1 MVRPKAPSKKQQK
14 KGIDFKKIKRKVG
27 RKLPPA
33 KNATNTEIKSK
44 AIVLPEQSVASDRAG
59 LAVNKKGLT
68 LKELLQ
74 QTSHHNPKVRRD
86 ALMGIKDLF
95 LKHPDELRLHMY
107 AVIEKLRER
116 IGDDDKLVR
125 EALYQLFKSV
135 IFPSCKELTSQ
146 GNQGPFVSL
155 MMAYIFNA
163 MTHLAVDVRLMA
175 FRFLGLV
182 VLHYPPTFLLYA
194 EKILQNYED
203 ILCKHQLFAQDR
215 SKLKTALAGLM
226 CCLSLLPCNDQED
239 DSSEKKTAGKRL
251 LHGFEQDVNASS
263 SGYALVLEKL
273 KDLVPVLINCLR
285 EILSVVNSMPS
296 LEFQSFDC
304 MLCILQS
311 IDLAVK
317 FFISRIG
324 KAESDLQ
331 ATLGGATLTT
341 LDQGVASVILKRLC
355 VLFPL
360 NAAHCVSQKDSD
372 RYFTLN
378 VVIADIFLSC
388 SEWISPPDDLSER
401 FLEFVEVMLLGK
413 ISDDVKSEATVSDK
427 HLLLP
432 FIPKLLAQVPNNW
445 KSRLLQAFTRAF
457 RDCNH
462 QSSLKLAFLS
472 IVEEIMIPGQN
483 MIYLDVSDPE
493 LLDHQIAWIREL
505 PTLLVVLGEKH
516 QSVTQVVLR
525 LILRVGQ
532 SASSR
537 PALQWEYDNL
547 QYGLQDFFCECQD
560 ESSVSYGP
568 FIRLSQD
575 CQELAVCCLYYFSH
589 LDSALLK
596 AIAKCC
602 LCNDLEPS
610 VLFRTIE
617 VLDSAYTAGHI
628 WISDIISL
636 FITLLSHFKVSP
648 DNTLSVKEHEPKI
661 SNCGTL
667 KLLTSVVCSCLM
679 HIGDESTVLQM
690 IEKVII
696 DQIKLKPFRDNACA
710 LLRLLVTL
718 DSKPTRLSEQTID
731 SLASFLALYLIDHF
745 SVVIPNISGDDD
757 EAAVAVLE
765 RMTHYYVI
773 PCLFLFDRSRKL
785 LKLVLN
791 KMESLI
797 SDRSSLS
804 CSENGSHW
812 TDHSTN
818 VITIVYVLQMMHK
831 DFKIR
836 QILSS
841 FKAEIECM
849 LRSLQALVENSTTLE
864 ERHKLQCAYVR
875 VHRMLGNLQEGT
887 PCLL

>member
-1 MVRPKAPSKKQQK
+1 MVRPKAPSKKQQQQK

-27 RKLPPA
+27 RKLPPP
-33 KNATNTEIKSK
+33 KNATNTEIKSR

-135 IFPSCKELTSQ
+135 IFPSCKELTLQ

-317 FFISRIG
+317 YFISRIG

-331 ATLGGATLTT
+331 TTLGGATLTT

-413 ISDDVKSEATVSDK
+413 ISDNAKSEATVSDK

-483 MIYLDVSDPE
+483 MIYLDSCWVKNISRLPRWCYV
-493 LLDHQIAWIREL
+493 LFFAW
-505 PTLLVVLGEKH
+505 
-516 QSVTQVVLR
+516 
-525 LILRVGQ
+525 
-532 SASSR
+532 
-537 PALQWEYDNL
+537 DNL
-547 QYGLQDFFCECQD
+547 LHQDPPYSGNMITYNMHFRIFCECHD

-648 DNTLSVKEHEPKI
+648 DNNTLSVKEHKPKI

-791 KMESLI
+791 TMESLI
-797 SDRSSLS
+797 SDRRSLS

-836 QILSS
+836 HILSS

-849 LRSLQALVENSTTLE
+849 LRSLQALVEN
-864 ERHKLQCAYVR
+864 
-875 VHRMLGNLQEGT
+875 NNGT
-887 PCLL
+887 CISSASPDGEAKKT

>member
-1 MVRPKAPSKKQQK
+1 MVRSKALSKKQQK

-27 RKLPPA
+27 RKLPPP

-44 AIVLPEQSVASDRAG
+44 AIVLPEQSVASDRSG

-125 EALYQLFKSV
+125 EALYELFKSV
-135 IFPSCKELTSQ
+135 IFPSCKE
-146 GNQGPFVSL
+146 GNQRPFVSL

-194 EKILQNYED
+194 EKILQSYED

-239 DSSEKKTAGKRL
+239 DASEKKTAGKRL
-251 LHGFEQDVNASS
+251 LHGFEQDAYASS
-263 SGYALVLEKL
+263 SGYTLVLQKL

-285 EILSVVNSMPS
+285 EILSVVHTMPS

-311 IDLAVK
+311 IDRAVK
-317 FFISRIG
+317 FFISRID
-324 KAESDLQ
+324 KAKSDLQ
-331 ATLGGATLTT
+331 PTLGGATLTT
-341 LDQGVASVILKRLC
+341 LDQGVVSVILKRLC

-360 NAAHCVSQKDSD
+360 NAAHRVSQKDGD

-378 VVIADIFLSC
+378 VVIAGIFLSC
-388 SEWISPPDDLSER
+388 SEWISPPDDLAER
-401 FLEFVEVMLLGK
+401 FLEFLEVMLLGK
-413 ISDDVKSEATVSDK
+413 ITDSAKTEATVRDK

-432 FIPKLLAQVPNNW
+432 FIPKLLAQVPNSW
-445 KSRLLQAFTRAF
+445 KSRLLQAFTKAF

-483 MIYLDVSDPE
+483 MISLDVSDPE
-493 LLDHQIAWIREL
+493 LLDHQIAWVREL
-505 PTLLVVLGEKH
+505 PTLLILLGEKH
-516 QSVTQVVLR
+516 QSDTQVVLH
-525 LILRVGQ
+525 LILRLGQ

-537 PALQWEYDNL
+537 PALQWEYDNIQHTL
-547 QYGLQDFFCECQD
+547 LDFFSKCQD
-560 ESSVSYGP
+560 ESRVSYGP

-575 CQELAVCCLYYFSH
+575 CQELAVCCLYYFSR
-589 LDSALLK
+589 LDSALLE
-596 AIAKCC
+596 AITTYC
-602 LCNDLEPS
+602 LCDDLEPS

-628 WISDIISL
+628 WISDIISF
-636 FITLLSHFKVSP
+636 FITLLLRFKISP
-648 DNTLSVKEHEPKI
+648 DNALPVKEHELKI
-661 SNCGTL
+661 SNCGTFR
-667 KLLTSVVCSCLM
+667 LLTSVVCSCLL
-679 HIGDESTVLQM
+679 HIGDESMVLQM

-696 DQIKLKPFRDNACA
+696 DQIKLKPPRDNACA

-731 SLASFLALYLIDHF
+731 RLASFLALYLIDVF
-745 SVVIPNISGDDD
+745 SVVIPHISGDDD
-757 EAAVAVLE
+757 EATVAVLA
-765 RMTHYYVI
+765 RMTHYYVL
-773 PCLFLFDRSRKL
+773 PCLFLFDRSHKL

-797 SDRSSLS
+797 SDRNSLS
-804 CSENGSHW
+804 CSENGSHG
-812 TDHSTN
+812 TDHSTS
-818 VITIVYVLQMMHK
+818 VIAIVYGLQLMHK
-831 DFKIR
+831 DFKIQ

-841 FKAEIECM
+841 FKAEIECI

-875 VHRMLGNLQEGT
+875 VHRMLGNLQELQERT
-887 PCLL
+887 LCLL

>member
-1 MVRPKAPSKKQQK
+1 MVRPKGPSKKQQK

-27 RKLPPA
+27 RKLPPP

-107 AVIEKLRER
+107 AVVEKLRER

-135 IFPSCKELTSQ
+135 IFPSCKE

-194 EKILQNYED
+194 EKILQNYEE

-239 DSSEKKTAGKRL
+239 NASEKKTTGKRL
-251 LHGFEQDVNASS
+251 LHGFEQDVYASS
-263 SGYALVLEKL
+263 SGWNTLGLEKL
-273 KDLVPVLINCLR
+273 KGLVPVLINCLR
-285 EILSVVNSMPS
+285 EILSVVNSLPS

-304 MLCILQS
+304 MLTILQS

-317 FFISRIG
+317 FFIATIDKS
-324 KAESDLQ
+324 ESDLQ
-331 ATLGGATLTT
+331 TTLGGATLAT

-360 NAAHCVSQKDSD
+360 NPAHHASQKDSD

-378 VVIADIFLSC
+378 VMIADIFLSC
-388 SEWISPPDDLSER
+388 SEWISPPDDMSER

-413 ISDDVKSEATVSDK
+413 ISDSAKTEATVSNK
-427 HLLLP
+427 HSLLP

-472 IVEEIMIPGQN
+472 IIEEIVIPGQN
-483 MIYLDVSDPE
+483 RIHLDVSDPE
-493 LLDHQIAWIREL
+493 LLDHQIAWVREL
-505 PTLLVVLGEKH
+505 PALLIMLGEKH

-525 LILRVGQ
+525 LILRLGQ

-537 PALQWEYDNL
+537 PTLQGEYDNI
-547 QYGLQDFFCECQD
+547 QYPLKDFFCKCQD

-575 CQELAVCCLYYFSH
+575 CQELAVSCLYYFSH

-596 AIAKCC
+596 AIATCC

-610 VLFRTIE
+610 VLFCTIE

-628 WISDIISL
+628 WISDIISF
-636 FITLLSHFKVSP
+636 FITLLSRFKVSP
-648 DNTLSVKEHEPKI
+648 DNALPVKEVEPKI

-667 KLLTSVVCSCLM
+667 RLLTSVVCSCLL
-679 HIGDESTVLQM
+679 HIGDESMVLQM

-696 DQIKLKPFRDNACA
+696 DQMKLKPSRDNACA

-731 SLASFLALYLIDHF
+731 GLASFLALYLIDIC
-745 SVVIPNISGDDD
+745 SVVIPHISEEDD
-757 EAAVAVLE
+757 EAAVAFLD
-765 RMTHYYVI
+765 RMTHYYVL
-773 PCLFLFDRSRKL
+773 PCLFLFDRSQRL

-791 KMESLI
+791 EMESLI
-797 SDRSSLS
+797 SGRTSLS
-804 CSENGSHW
+804 CLKNGSHG
-812 TDHSTN
+812 TDHSTS
-818 VITIVYVLQMMHK
+818 VIAIVYVLQLMHK

-836 QILSS
+836 QIQSS
-841 FKAEIECM
+841 FKAEIECI
-849 LRSLQALVENSTTLE
+849 LRSLQALVESSTTLE
-864 ERHKLQCAYVR
+864 ERHKLQCAYHR
-875 VHRMLGNLQEGT
+875 VYRMLGNLQERT

>member
-1 MVRPKAPSKKQQK
+1 MVRSKALSKKQQK

-27 RKLPPA
+27 RKLPPP

-44 AIVLPEQSVASDRAG
+44 AIVLPEQSVASDRVG

-95 LKHPDELRLHMY
+95 LKHPDELRLHIY

-125 EALYQLFKSV
+125 ETLYQLFKSV
-135 IFPSCKELTSQ
+135 IFPNCKE
-146 GNQGPFVSL
+146 GNQGPFISL

-175 FRFLGLV
+175 FRFLGLII
-182 VLHYPPTFLLYA
+182 LHYPPTFLLYA
-194 EKILQNYED
+194 EKILQNYEE

-215 SKLKTALAGLM
+215 SQLKTALAGLM
-226 CCLSLLPCNDQED
+226 CCLSLLPCKDQED
-239 DSSEKKTAGKRL
+239 EASEKKSAGKRI
-251 LHGFEQDVNASS
+251 LHGLDQDLYESS
-263 SGYALVLEKL
+263 SGYTPVLEKL

-285 EILSVVNSMPS
+285 ETLTVVNSMPS

-304 MLCILQS
+304 MLSILQS

-317 FFISRIG
+317 FFISRID
-324 KAESDLQ
+324 KAESDLPS
-331 ATLGGATLTT
+331 TTGGATLTT

-360 NAAHCVSQKDSD
+360 NAAHRVLQKDSD

-401 FLEFVEVMLLGK
+401 FLEFIEVMLLGK
-413 ISDDVKSEATVSDK
+413 TSDSAKTEATVSDK

-445 KSRLLQAFTRAF
+445 KSRLLQAFTTAF

-472 IVEEIMIPGQN
+472 VIEEIVIPGQN
-483 MIYLDVSDPE
+483 RIYLDDSDPE
-493 LLDHQIAWIREL
+493 LLDHQIAWVREL
-505 PTLLVVLGEKH
+505 PTLLIVLGEKH
-516 QSVTQVVLR
+516 PSVTQVVLR
-525 LILRVGQ
+525 LILHLGQ

-537 PALQWEYDNL
+537 PALQWEYDNI
-547 QYGLQDFFCECQD
+547 QYPLQDFFCNCQD

-575 CQELAVCCLYYFSH
+575 CQELAVCCLYYFSR

-596 AIAKCC
+596 AIATCC
-602 LCNDLEPS
+602 LCTDLEPS
-610 VLFRTIE
+610 VLIHTIE

-628 WISDIISL
+628 WISDIISF

-648 DNTLSVKEHEPKI
+648 DNTLSVKELEPKI
-661 SNCGTL
+661 STCRNL
-667 KLLTSVVCSCLM
+667 RLLTSVVCSCLL

-696 DQIKLKPFRDNACA
+696 DQINLKPFRDNACA

-731 SLASFLALYLIDHF
+731 SLTSFLALYLIDVF
-745 SVVIPNISGDDD
+745 SVIIPHISEDDD
-757 EAAVAVLE
+757 EAAVAVLD
-765 RMTHYYVI
+765 RMTHYYVL
-773 PCLFLFDRSRKL
+773 PCLFLFDQSHEL

-797 SDRSSLS
+797 SDRTSLS
-804 CSENGSHW
+804 CLENGSHG

-818 VITIVYVLQMMHK
+818 VIAIVYVLQVMHK

-836 QILSS
+836 QIQFL
-841 FKAEIECM
+841 FTAEIECI

-864 ERHKLQCAYVR
+864 ERHKLQCACVR
-875 VHRMLGNLQEGT
+875 VHRMLGNLQERT

>member
-1 MVRPKAPSKKQQK
+1 MVRPKGPSKKQQK

-27 RKLPPA
+27 RKLPPP

-74 QTSHHNPKVRRD
+74 QTSHHNPKVRRGQSR
-86 ALMGIKDLF
+86 A
-95 LKHPDELRLHMY
+95 
-107 AVIEKLRER
+107 
-116 IGDDDKLVR
+116 
-125 EALYQLFKSV
+125 
-135 IFPSCKELTSQ
+135 
-146 GNQGPFVSL
+146 FVSL

-194 EKILQNYED
+194 EKILQNYEE

-239 DSSEKKTAGKRL
+239 NASEKKTTGKRL
-251 LHGFEQDVNASS
+251 LHGFEQDVYASS
-263 SGYALVLEKL
+263 SGWNTLGLEKL
-273 KDLVPVLINCLR
+273 KGLVPVLINCLR
-285 EILSVVNSMPS
+285 EILSVVNSLPS

-304 MLCILQS
+304 MLTILQS

-317 FFISRIG
+317 FFIATIDKS
-324 KAESDLQ
+324 ESDLQ
-331 ATLGGATLTT
+331 TTLGGATLAT

-360 NAAHCVSQKDSD
+360 NPAHHASKKDSD

-378 VVIADIFLSC
+378 VMIADIFLSC
-388 SEWISPPDDLSER
+388 SEWISPPDDMSER

-413 ISDDVKSEATVSDK
+413 ISDSAKTEATVSNK
-427 HLLLP
+427 HSLLP

-472 IVEEIMIPGQN
+472 IIEEIVIPGQN
-483 MIYLDVSDPE
+483 RIHLDVSDPE
-493 LLDHQIAWIREL
+493 LLDHQIAWVREL
-505 PTLLVVLGEKH
+505 PALLIMLGEKH

-525 LILRVGQ
+525 LILRLGQ

-537 PALQWEYDNL
+537 PTLQGEYDNI
-547 QYGLQDFFCECQD
+547 QYPLKDFFCKCQD

-575 CQELAVCCLYYFSH
+575 CQELAVSCLYYFSH

-596 AIAKCC
+596 AIATCC

-610 VLFRTIE
+610 VLFCTIE

-628 WISDIISL
+628 WISDIISF
-636 FITLLSHFKVSP
+636 FITLLSRFKVSP
-648 DNTLSVKEHEPKI
+648 DNALPVKEVEPKI

-667 KLLTSVVCSCLM
+667 RLLTSVVCSCLL
-679 HIGDESTVLQM
+679 HIGDESMVLQM

-696 DQIKLKPFRDNACA
+696 DQMKLKPSRDNACA

-731 SLASFLALYLIDHF
+731 GLASFLALYLID
-745 SVVIPNISGDDD
+745 I
-757 EAAVAVLE
+757 
-765 RMTHYYVI
+765 
-773 PCLFLFDRSRKL
+773 
-785 LKLVLN
+785 
-791 KMESLI
+791 
-797 SDRSSLS
+797 
-804 CSENGSHW
+804 CSE
-812 TDHSTN
+812 
-818 VITIVYVLQMMHK
+818 
-831 DFKIR
+831 
-836 QILSS
+836 
-841 FKAEIECM
+841 
-849 LRSLQALVENSTTLE
+849 LVF
-864 ERHKLQCAYVR
+864 VR
-875 VHRMLGNLQEGT
+875 YI
-887 PCLL
+887 CW